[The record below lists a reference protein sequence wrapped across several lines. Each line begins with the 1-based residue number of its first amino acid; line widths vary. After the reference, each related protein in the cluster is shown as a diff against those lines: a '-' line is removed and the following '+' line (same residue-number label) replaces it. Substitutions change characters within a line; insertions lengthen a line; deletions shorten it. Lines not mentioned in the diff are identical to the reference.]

1 MKSDRIEQLFLIG
14 DKREYITAIIV
25 PNEDQL
31 ITDLEVS
38 KSFFKEEAL
47 MVDDENV
54 RKWMNEDV
62 KKYGLKLAKF
72 ERIKDFVIK
81 RIPFSVE
88 ENEITPTLKPKRK
101 NIEAKYGDFIEGM
114 YS

>member
-1 MKSDRIEQLFLIG
+1 MINANTLLPLSF
-14 DKREYITAIIV
+14 

-72 ERIKDFVIK
+72 E
-81 RIPFSVE
+81 
-88 ENEITPTLKPKRK
+88 T
-101 NIEAKYGDFIEGM
+101 Y
-114 YS
+114 